1 MVTHGG
7 LSSHIA
13 TGVGGDTVWTQHSQ
27 EVSVE
32 QAYVTPRKPL
42 VGTQK
47 FHVDK
52 SEREE
57 ITVDSSM
64 ELPRGLGVT
73 WSLMRD
79 DGKHESTVKQ
89 GAINSLKVAPTTVYM
104 EPGDYSV
111 VVTIT
116 AEQGYAPPSEA
127 TSLDIPA
134 IRFTEV
140 GS

>member
-7 LSSHIA
+7 LLSHIA
-13 TGVGGDTVWTQHSQ
+13 VGVGGDTVWTQHGQ
-27 EVSVE
+27 EVSIDK
-32 QAYVTPRKPL
+32 AYVTPRKSL
-42 VGTQK
+42 QGTQK

-64 ELPRGLGVT
+64 ELPHGLGVT

-79 DGKHESTVKQ
+79 DGKHEVAVKQ
-89 GAINSLKVAPTTVYM
+89 GTVNSLKVAPTTVYM

-116 AEQGYAPPSEA
+116 AEQGYIPPSEA

-140 GS
+140 RS